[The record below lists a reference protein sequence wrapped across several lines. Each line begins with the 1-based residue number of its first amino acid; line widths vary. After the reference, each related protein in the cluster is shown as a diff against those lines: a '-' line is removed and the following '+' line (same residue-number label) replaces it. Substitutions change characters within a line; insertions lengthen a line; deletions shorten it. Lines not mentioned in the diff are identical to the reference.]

1 MKSSPSLFTEPSRS
15 FATADAPVNDRER
28 TGDFT
33 VHIQNLGSGWAHIVG
48 KQNLPCRGTI
58 ALIFSPLSIVFLFS
72 SPSMKEGKI
81 KIVEPRNAFLSL
93 FLKRS
98 RGITLPFLLGGSQ
111 SNLICTLCWLIER
124 PCRLP
129 SAAFSHWFLLNFIS
143 LRCLLWHYFVT
154 GEQTEQLIKTSLTGG
169 WCLWFSVEAPGGEL
183 AGDPADAGGGGQGKK
198 TSLAAVAA
206 LCWEG
211 SETAQARRR
220 EGWTWKAANTW
231 VAWTAGRL
239 LLVVDQCVPLRLLV
253 PVLQASLEAHS
264 CAGWR
269 GLVCYPC
276 RSHVLCIRVVNPPI
290 FHIF

>member
-169 WCLWFSVEAPGGEL
+169 WCLWFSVEAPGREL

-211 SETAQARRR
+211 SGDSTGQE
-220 EGWTWKAANTW
+220 E
-231 VAWTAGRL
+231 GRL
-239 LLVVDQCVPLRLLV
+239 DVEGSKHLSGVDCWPPSACGWSVCASETSSSSSAGFPLGSQLCGMTRIG
-253 PVLQASLEAHS
+253 VLPLPQS
-264 CAGWR
+264 CFM
-269 GLVCYPC
+269 YPC
-276 RSHVLCIRVVNPPI
+276 G
-290 FHIF
+290 